1 LAPVHWE
8 INPALRAQI
17 AAAVW
22 QIDDGNLVGA
32 PALAVHMRIAEAAM
46 ADNGATNRTILIGA
60 VIALA
65 IVVIFIG
72 AGGIGKTTIEGDADL
87 PPVATGSR

>member
-1 LAPVHWE
+1 
-8 INPALRAQI
+8 
-17 AAAVW
+17 
-22 QIDDGNLVGA
+22 
-32 PALAVHMRIAEAAM
+32 M

-65 IVVIFIG
+65 ILVIFIG
-72 AGGIGKTTIEGDADL
+72 AGGVGKTTIEGDADL

>member
-1 LAPVHWE
+1 
-8 INPALRAQI
+8 
-17 AAAVW
+17 VW
-22 QIDDGNLVGA
+22 RIDDGNLVGA

-46 ADNGATNRTILIGA
+46 PDNGEATNRTILIGA